1 MESYLKEEH
10 MNINIA
16 MVPYI
21 LLITAV
27 LPALFAI
34 RLAKKQERSML
45 TSGVVTFA
53 LGLTWIGGWIYL
65 GIMNFKQPKQV
76 SEA

>member
-1 MESYLKEEH
+1 
-10 MNINIA
+10 MNINVA

-21 LLITAV
+21 LILTCV

-53 LGLTWIGGWIYL
+53 LGFTWIGGWIYL
-65 GIMNFKQPKQV
+65 AIMNFKKPVQV
-76 SEA
+76 IDK

>member
-1 MESYLKEEH
+1 MESN
-10 MNINIA
+10 MDINVA

-21 LLITAV
+21 LILMAV
-27 LPALFAI
+27 LPTLFAI

-53 LGLTWIGGWIYL
+53 LGFTWIGGWIYL
-65 GIMNFKQPKQV
+65 GVMNFKQPVQV
-76 SEA
+76 VDK

>member
-1 MESYLKEEH
+1 MD
-10 MNINIA
+10 INVA

-21 LLITAV
+21 LILTAV
-27 LPALFAI
+27 LPAIFAI

-53 LGLTWIGGWIYL
+53 LGFTWIGGWIYL
-65 GIMNFKQPKQV
+65 GVMNFKQPVKAV
-76 SEA
+76 EK

>member
-1 MESYLKEEH
+1 MD
-10 MNINIA
+10 INVA

-21 LLITAV
+21 LVLTAV

-53 LGLTWIGGWIYL
+53 LGFTWIGGWIYL
-65 GIMNFKQPKQV
+65 GIMNFKQPKHVVEQ
-76 SEA
+76 

>member
-1 MESYLKEEH
+1 MD
-10 MNINIA
+10 INVA

-21 LLITAV
+21 LILTGV

-34 RLAKKQERSML
+34 RLAKKQQRSML

-53 LGLTWIGGWIYL
+53 LGFTWIGGWIYL
-65 GIMNFKQPKQV
+65 GIMNFKKPV
-76 SEA
+76 

>member
-1 MESYLKEEH
+1 
-10 MNINIA
+10 MNIDVA
-16 MVPYI
+16 MAPYI
-21 LLITAV
+21 LILTAV

-53 LGLTWIGGWIYL
+53 LGFTWIGGWIYL
-65 GIMNFKQPKQV
+65 GIMNFKQPIKV
-76 SEA
+76 VEK

>member
-1 MESYLKEEH
+1 MHKENN
-10 MNINIA
+10 MNINVAI
-16 MVPYI
+16 VPYI
-21 LLITAV
+21 LIFTAV
-27 LPALFAI
+27 LPALFAV

-53 LGLTWIGGWIYL
+53 LGFTWIGGWIYL

-76 SEA
+76 VEQ